1 MTSGDEI
8 VRGETLAARFA
19 RGELDEVVAG
29 HLRAPAVRDL
39 DRAAVIGA
47 YAWSGRLDE
56 ALAQHEAFLAAAST
70 PTYRDVAGCH
80 LVIGHCHAGELGAAR
95 RLARELAAAPPADG
109 AAAYRHHAAA
119 FVAFFRGRMGR
130 CARRSR
136 QALRAAV
143 GAGDALVQLLANDLL
158 AHATFLRGHT
168 RAAHRVLARA
178 IHLSAELNLTANYLN
193 LLATREIFAITA
205 EPADAEAAGRL
216 AALLDRDGVSYVARR
231 HGHAALA
238 VAACL
243 RGELAAARGHLALVA
258 GSGGAVDARTRVR
271 LLCARA
277 SLGAARGERAA
288 AADTFARALTLAL
301 RHRHV
306 DLVAETAFLRRLW
319 LGGALVPTAHPVIRK
334 SDIARLRWARGE
346 APAATAAIDDGLLVW
361 ASAGAAPARARALE
375 AGLLGL
381 AAAALP
387 PGEVVAI
394 GAPGAGGPGVLVR
407 DPAAVALAAAPSD
420 TALRLL
426 RALAAGPRRK
436 PQLVTA
442 LWGLTR
448 YHPHLHD
455 GTLYT
460 AVSRLRRALGPHGAW
475 LETTVDGY
483 QLRPG
488 VTVVTGDAPVV
499 GGPPA
504 ARSRTLTDRLVEVA
518 AGGGVTCAE
527 AARAIGVS
535 PSTAL
540 RALRALVAAGAIVRL
555 GSGAGT
561 RYARARDDE
570 VPGSGADGDAAP
582 GVGAGVLHRGAR
594 RR

>member
-205 EPADAEAAGRL
+205 EPADAAAAGRL

-238 VAACL
+238 VAA
-243 RGELAAARGHLALVA
+243 
-258 GSGGAVDARTRVR
+258 S
-271 LLCARA
+271 
-277 SLGAARGERAA
+277 SPWSRAA
-288 AADTFARALTLAL
+288 AAPSTPAPGCASSARGPA
-301 RHRHV
+301 
-306 DLVAETAFLRRLW
+306 
-319 LGGALVPTAHPVIRK
+319 
-334 SDIARLRWARGE
+334 WAR
-346 APAATAAIDDGLLVW
+346 PAA
-361 ASAGAAPARARALE
+361 S
-375 AGLLGL
+375 
-381 AAAALP
+381 
-387 PGEVVAI
+387 
-394 GAPGAGGPGVLVR
+394 
-407 DPAAVALAAAPSD
+407 
-420 TALRLL
+420 
-426 RALAAGPRRK
+426 
-436 PQLVTA
+436 
-442 LWGLTR
+442 
-448 YHPHLHD
+448 
-455 GTLYT
+455 
-460 AVSRLRRALGPHGAW
+460 
-475 LETTVDGY
+475 
-483 QLRPG
+483 
-488 VTVVTGDAPVV
+488 
-499 GGPPA
+499 
-504 ARSRTLTDRLVEVA
+504 
-518 AGGGVTCAE
+518 
-527 AARAIGVS
+527 
-535 PSTAL
+535 
-540 RALRALVAAGAIVRL
+540 
-555 GSGAGT
+555 
-561 RYARARDDE
+561 
-570 VPGSGADGDAAP
+570 
-582 GVGAGVLHRGAR
+582 AR
-594 RR
+594 RRPTRSPAR